1 MLRVKDENGNIV
13 AGLFKDNLGNL
24 VVNDNKAYNTY
35 LKSKQQQETINN
47 LSKELTELK
56 ELINNL
62 LANSVINSN
71 KEPTEINN
79 G

>member
-1 MLRVKDENGNIV
+1 MLRVKDESGNIV